1 MENLTH
7 LMQLI
12 DANSDNLSEGV
23 YLEMCNSIKGVHK
36 YIHSEDIDDNNYI
49 FQHSDRYGELELN
62 LHTHVIQI
70 ERLTKLLD
78 NLCFRKRLSPQMKT
92 DAIHTFAIDM
102 RLDSLR
108 EYTEDAI
115 KENTN
120 CDINSIYKWYKLEY
134 NKRIRDER
142 DHLHRIIESYKQE
155 RDVIIAEL
163 SREISTT

>member
-1 MENLTH
+1 MENLTR

-12 DANSDNLSEGV
+12 DTISDKLSEGV
-23 YLEMCNSIKGVHK
+23 YLEMCNSIKEVHK
-36 YIHSEDIDDNNYI
+36 YIHSEDNNYI
-49 FQHSDRYGELELN
+49 FQHSDRYRELELN

-70 ERLTKLLD
+70 ERLGRLMD

-92 DAIHTFAIDM
+92 DAIKAFAIDM
-102 RLDSLR
+102 QFHSLR
-108 EYTEDAI
+108 EYTEEAI

-120 CDINSIYKWYKLEY
+120 WDINSIYKWYKLEY

-142 DHLHRIIESYKQE
+142 GNLHRIIESYQQE
-155 RDVIIAEL
+155 RDVIIVEL

>member
-1 MENLTH
+1 MENLTR

-12 DANSDNLSEGV
+12 DTISDKLSEGV
-23 YLEMCNSIKGVHK
+23 YLEMCNSIKEVHK
-36 YIHSEDIDDNNYI
+36 YIHSEDNNYI
-49 FQHSDRYGELELN
+49 FQHSDRYRELELN

-70 ERLTKLLD
+70 ERLGRLMD

-92 DAIHTFAIDM
+92 DAIKAFAIDTQ
-102 RLDSLR
+102 LHSLR
-108 EYTEDAI
+108 EYTEEAI

-142 DHLHRIIESYKQE
+142 GNLHRIIESYQQE
-155 RDVIIAEL
+155 RDVIIVEL

>member
-1 MENLTH
+1 MENLTR

-12 DANSDNLSEGV
+12 DTISDKLSEGV
-23 YLEMCNSIKGVHK
+23 YLEMCNSIKEVHK
-36 YIHSEDIDDNNYI
+36 YIHSEDNNYI
-49 FQHSDRYGELELN
+49 FQHSDRYRELELN

-70 ERLTKLLD
+70 ERLGRLMD

-92 DAIHTFAIDM
+92 DAIKAFAIDM
-102 RLDSLR
+102 QFHSLR
-108 EYTEDAI
+108 EYTEEAI

-142 DHLHRIIESYKQE
+142 GNLHRIIESYQQE
-155 RDVIIAEL
+155 RDVIIVEL

>member
-1 MENLTH
+1 
-7 LMQLI
+7 MQLI
-12 DANSDNLSEGV
+12 DANSDKLSEGV
-23 YLEMCNSIKGVHK
+23 YLEMCNSIKGVHN
-36 YIHSEDIDDNNYI
+36 YMHSDDNNYI
-49 FQHSDRYGELELN
+49 FQHSDRYRELESN
-62 LHTHVIQI
+62 LHAYVMEI
-70 ERLTKLLD
+70 ERLTKLLE

-120 CDINSIYKWYKLEY
+120 CDINSIYRWYKLEY
-134 NKRIRDER
+134 NKHIRDKR
-142 DHLHRIIESYKQE
+142 DTLKEEITSFQQE
-155 RDVIIAEL
+155 RDIIIAQL

>member
-1 MENLTH
+1 MENLTR

-23 YLEMCNSIKGVHK
+23 YLEMCNSIKEVHN
-36 YIHSEDIDDNNYI
+36 YIHSEDNDDNNYI
-49 FQHSDRYGELELN
+49 FQHSDRYRELEMN
-62 LHTHVIQI
+62 LHTHVIEI

-134 NKRIRDER
+134 NKHIRNKR
-142 DHLHRIIESYKQE
+142 DNLKEIIEGYQQE
-155 RDVIIAEL
+155 RDAIIAEL

>member
-36 YIHSEDIDDNNYI
+36 YIHSEDNDDNNYI
-49 FQHSDRYGELELN
+49 FQHSDRYRELELN

-92 DAIHTFAIDM
+92 DAIKTFAIDM
-102 RLDSLR
+102 QLHSLR
-108 EYTEDAI
+108 EYTEEAI

-120 CDINSIYKWYKLEY
+120 CDIISIYKWYKLEY

-142 DHLHRIIESYKQE
+142 DNLHRIIESYQQE

-163 SREISTT
+163 SGEISTT